1 MSSNLHKDLIDA
13 QLHVPKGFEFAANS
27 TKLTKDAS
35 GNLVWAADTAGGVT
49 SIIAGTNISISPSGG
64 TGDVTINS
72 TAASIDTHEQS
83 FRGCMNYL
91 SPKAPKSGSA
101 TNNYFIRQLGCR
113 EIRVS
118 DNSHATDTG
127 GTLSPIAIPASA
139 IICAAEKIVKSDET
153 LSGFNGIIFSNANVN
168 ISFAL
173 FKANGCEKETDLRD
187 MTLLHKEDLIIKT
200 GTNCFSSNLNL
211 PLVAQDM
218 IIPAI
223 SISATADIQ
232 YVANLI
238 FKN

>member
-49 SIIAGTNISISPSGG
+49 SIIAGTNISISPSSG

-72 TAASIDTHEQS
+72 TATSQDTHEQS
-83 FRGCMNYL
+83 FRGCMNYV
-91 SPKAPKSGSA
+91 APKEKA
-101 TNNYFIRQLGCR
+101 AMNNYFIRQLGCR
-113 EIRVS
+113 EIRIS

-127 GTLSPIAIPASA
+127 SALTTITLSPLQ
-139 IICAAEKIVKSDET
+139 IITAAEKIVKSNET
-153 LSGFNGIIFSNANVN
+153 LDGFNGIINSNVNVN

-173 FKANGCEKETDLRD
+173 FKANGCKEGTDLRE
-187 MTLLHKEDLIIKT
+187 MTLLHQEALSLKV

-211 PLVAQDM
+211 PLLAQDM

-223 SISATADIQ
+223 QIIGTADIQ